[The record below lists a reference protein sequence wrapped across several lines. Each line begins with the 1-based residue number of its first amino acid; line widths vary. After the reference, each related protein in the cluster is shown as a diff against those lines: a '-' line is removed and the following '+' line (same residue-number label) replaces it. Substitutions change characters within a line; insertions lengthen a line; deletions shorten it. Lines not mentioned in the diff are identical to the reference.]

1 MVKKMFKCLLMVTIV
16 LVATSMF
23 YSCKDYE
30 DEIYAG
36 MNQNRE
42 EMLDNV
48 ATLEGYIDALEQK
61 LAHQVD
67 SLGQAQLACKDACA
81 QARQQLRNAIDSLAT
96 AHNADKDALQKDIT
110 DALDRIAA
118 LEAADVILGER
129 IDSVKN
135 DLAQVK
141 NDLQQE
147 IDDNASAIQRDS
159 ILIEENKK
167 AIEALQTLTSDYA
180 TVKQTAADALALA
193 NNAMAKAD
201 ENETAI
207 GENEAAIQALKDI
220 IGNEDA
226 LDGTLVSNILGALNA
241 ASSAMDKAKNNEA
254 AIEALIKNY
263 DAAIEE
269 LQDIDALIVKDLFK
283 IKDQVAQNEE
293 AIEDL
298 ADDIVAAQAAAVELS
313 KAYTDEVVGE
323 LNDTVSV
330 LKANLKELKEASEKA
345 DSILQDQI
353 DSLVADVAAIEARV
367 KANEDNIAK
376 IFDVLKK
383 QVTSII
389 AQATVN
395 DVFGS
400 FALPGIQ
407 PNILAAYYGQVVNAA
422 NFPCVNSTTGLLS
435 QDLAD
440 AISQDVAD
448 KLGLKPEKFDAGQT
462 LFDGKAGTLY
472 MTVNPNTVDFT
483 DETVTLVNSLDE
495 ESPVKLS
502 PLQPSNYKI
511 SFGFTRATANGFYEA
526 EATIDETELDDAKM
540 RFELEGI
547 KEIVKDVMTP
557 SDINLTKV
565 ASTIMEQLSDFADA
579 HAIKATWEDSLGSH
593 SVYSQYNIAALAVKP
608 LAFSFMK
615 DVEISSVPGL
625 DRVENALNNIMD
637 KIEINIP
644 PINTNIVFPPIQQ
657 IELLDVN
664 DLDEAKLKIEL
675 KKDIEIKGQTITI
688 KKEDVTFAGGTTMD
702 KDVVVTTND
711 TIITVEVTK
720 SIKDLFV
727 DVYGDV
733 NASLENVNDMLTNL
747 EITFDGINDMLE
759 DLEEI
764 NNIGDQI
771 TDFTQSIKNELS
783 KYLDKINNAA
793 VNAVKSINSYI
804 QPTLLLKTDGS
815 FVQLSKS
822 KYAPT
827 KVNAADIELLPTTKT
842 AEMIAPAYKKY
853 VAVTDGPA
861 DLAAANSGEGLNT
874 VYSGP
879 RTFVSVNLAE
889 EGTVYELTYAAMDY
903 AGNVVQNKY
912 YVKLVK

>member
-67 SLGQAQLACKDACA
+67 SLGQAQLACKEACA

-207 GENEAAIQALKDI
+207 GENKAAIEALEDI

-440 AISQDVAD
+440 VISQDVAD

-644 PINTNIVFPPIQQ
+644 TINTNIVFPQIQE

-675 KKDIEIKGQTITI
+675 KKDIVINGQTVTI
-688 KKEDVTFAGGTTMD
+688 KKEDVTFGSMTMD

-711 TIITVEVTK
+711 TTITVEVTK
-720 SIKDLFV
+720 SIKDVFV

-733 NASLENVNDMLTNL
+733 NASLENVNDMLTDL
-747 EITFDGINDMLE
+747 EKTFDDINAMLE

-764 NNIGDQI
+764 NKIGDQI

-793 VNAVKSINSYI
+793 VNAVKSINGYI

-861 DLAAANSGEGLNT
+861 DLSAANSGEGLNT

-912 YVKLVK
+912 YVQLVK

>member
-1 MVKKMFKCLLMVTIV
+1 MMNKLFNGLLVVVMMM
-16 LVATSMF
+16 VATSAF

-36 MNQNRE
+36 MHQDRE
-42 EMLDNV
+42 EMLDSV
-48 ATLEGYIDALEQK
+48 ASLRDLIDELERELGEQIFNLEQAQQACAQSCSLERVKLSDAIAALK
-61 LAHQVD
+61 LAHSAD
-67 SLGQAQLACKDACA
+67 SA
-81 QARQQLRNAIDSLAT
+81 
-96 AHNADKDALQKDIT
+96 ALQQQIT
-110 DALDRIAA
+110 DALGKISA
-118 LEAADVILGER
+118 LEAADVILGKR

-141 NDLQQE
+141 TDLERE

-159 ILIEENKK
+159 ILIENNKV

-193 NNAMAKAD
+193 TSAMDKAG

-207 GENEAAIQALKDI
+207 
-220 IGNEDA
+220 DA
-226 LDGTLVSNILGALNA
+226 LESVIGDASALNGTLVSNILGALNA

-269 LQDIDALIVKDLFK
+269 LKDIDALMFKDLIK
-283 IKDQVAQNEE
+283 TKDQVAQNKE

-298 ADDIVAAQAAAVELS
+298 ADDIVAVQAAAVELS

-323 LNDTVSV
+323 LNDTVSA
-330 LKANLKELKEASEKA
+330 LKANLKELQEASEKS

-353 DSLVADVAAIEARV
+353 DSLVADVADLEKRV

-383 QVTSII
+383 QVTSVI

-400 FALPGIQ
+400 FAFPGIQ
-407 PNILAAYYGQVVNAA
+407 PNILAAYYGQVVNKA
-422 NFPCVNSTTGLLS
+422 NFPCIASTTGLLS

-448 KLGLKPEKFDAGQT
+448 KLGITSTTFDAGQT
-462 LFDGKAGTLY
+462 LFDGNAGTLY

-483 DETVTLVNSLDE
+483 GKTVTLVNSLDE
-495 ESPVKLS
+495 ESPVTLS
-502 PLQPSNYKI
+502 PLQSSDYKI
-511 SFGFTRATANGFYEA
+511 SFGYTRATANGFYEA
-526 EATIDETELDDAKM
+526 QASIEETKLDDAKL
-540 RFELEGI
+540 RFELESI
-547 KEIVKDVMTP
+547 KEVVKDVMTP
-557 SDINLTKV
+557 GNINLTKV
-565 ASTIMEQLSDFADA
+565 ASTILEQMSDVTDA
-579 HAIKATWEDSLGSH
+579 NAIKATWTDSLGTH
-593 SVYSQYNIAALAVKP
+593 SVYSQYNVAAFAVKP

-625 DRVENALNNIMD
+625 DRVQNALNNIMD

-644 PINTNIVFPPIQQ
+644 TINTNITFPQIQK

-675 KKDIEIKGQTITI
+675 KKEIVINGQTITI
-688 KKEDVTFAGGTTMD
+688 DKDDVQFGGKPMD
-702 KDVVVTTND
+702 KDIVVTTKD
-711 TIITVEVTK
+711 TTITVEVTK
-720 SIKDLFV
+720 SIKDIFV
-727 DVYGDV
+727 DVYRDV
-733 NASLENVNDMLTNL
+733 NASLDNVNEMLTDL
-747 EITFDGINDMLE
+747 EATFDDINAMLE

-764 NNIGDQI
+764 NKIGDQI
-771 TDFTQSIKNELS
+771 TDFTESIKKELN

-793 VNAVKSINSYI
+793 VNAVKSINGYI

-853 VAVTDGPA
+853 VAVTAGPT
-861 DLAAANSGEGLNT
+861 DLTAANSGEGLNT

-912 YVKLVK
+912 YVQLVK